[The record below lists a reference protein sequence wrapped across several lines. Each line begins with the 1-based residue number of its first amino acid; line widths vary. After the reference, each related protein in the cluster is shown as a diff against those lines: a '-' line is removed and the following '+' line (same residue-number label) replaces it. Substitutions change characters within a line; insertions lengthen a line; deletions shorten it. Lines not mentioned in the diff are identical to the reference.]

1 MITHWINKERVV
13 WLIAALGLAAG
24 GYVLGLHA
32 QHPHAQVYDS
42 AHSTHGMHMSMHAK
56 PAKRDIP
63 QTAQT
68 CRAGAFL
75 EADRILGSVIAVNL
89 ALPEETPLA
98 ARAELDSI
106 LYTGLQQA
114 KSEVHCVAG
123 VLTHG
128 YDKAYAETV
137 KKAVALAQQR
147 KLSKDVIALGEEV
160 VLALQANQPVMP
172 AQPIKVSQIK

>member
-1 MITHWINKERVV
+1 MMTNLINKERVL
-13 WLIAALGLAAG
+13 WLVAALSLAAG
-24 GYVLGLHA
+24 GYALGTHA
-32 QHPHAQVYDS
+32 QHAQAYDS
-42 AHSTHGMHMSMHAK
+42 THSMHMSMHAK
-56 PAKRDIP
+56 PAKREIP
-63 QTAQT
+63 QTTQP

-75 EADRILGSVIAVNL
+75 EADRILGSVIAVNF
-89 ALPEETPLA
+89 ALPDETPLA

-128 YDKAYAETV
+128 YDKAYAETI

-160 VLALQANQPVMP
+160 VVALQANQPVAP
-172 AQPIKVSQIK
+172 AQPVKVSQIK